1 MSSDLSP
8 VTVCVMAGPDS
19 DHQPDEDS
27 RLDFS
32 IEAEMNQL
40 SPLVS
45 YKTSQEVRL
54 VTCPG
59 PGPATSIMVRESPP
73 HSYDDKEEDQD
84 QDQEEKDQEEQEEQV
99 QEKEEVKKDLL
110 SPPSVASSL
119 VCLQAQRRS
128 SLSLAEQKFK
138 SM

>member
-1 MSSDLSP
+1 
-8 VTVCVMAGPDS
+8 MAGQDS
-19 DHQPDEDS
+19 DHHPDQDS

-32 IEAEMNQL
+32 IENEMNQL

-45 YKTSQEVRL
+45 LVSPLVSGPASCVPPYKASQEVA
-54 VTCPG
+54 CPG
-59 PGPATSIMVRESPP
+59 PGPAASSILVRETPASL
-73 HSYDDKEEDQD
+73 SQEVSCDDRE
-84 QDQEEKDQEEQEEQV
+84 QEEQEEQK
-99 QEKEEVKKDLL
+99 QEPEQEQEVKKDLL

>member
-1 MSSDLSP
+1 
-8 VTVCVMAGPDS
+8 MAGPDS

-40 SPLVS
+40 SPLVP
-45 YKTSQEVRL
+45 YKASQEVRL

-59 PGPATSIMVRESPP
+59 PGPATSIMVRETPP

-84 QDQEEKDQEEQEEQV
+84 QEQKEQEEQV

-138 SM
+138 SL